1 MLRMDDAKTCSVYWR
16 VAACCIS
23 VLALLGLALSGVAS
37 GEDEKTVVICTNS
50 ALADFTTNLFGE
62 ELGDAVEV
70 EFIMPAGVCPSHFDT
85 TPSDVVT
92 IASADVVVSLGWEPW
107 LADLL
112 DASGNDGAHQI
123 ACMGLGE
130 WNIPSGAAAHLDV
143 IAEGLS
149 EFSPQWADTLVA
161 NADNYSA
168 AIAVSYEAAR
178 AQIEAL
184 GLNGTKVITVEW
196 HSVFLTGLGF
206 EVVAS
211 YGAPEGLS
219 TEDVIELSNKCD
231 DPEVAMVVDNMQSTV
246 DFGANLAAD
255 FGKEHVVLS
264 NFPGAVP
271 GNYPYIDNMV
281 YNVDELINA
290 AVAYEDTQTEISEL
304 ESEVSSLEF
313 QRLVLMSIAVALAV
327 ILALFAV
334 ISRRQVR

>member
-1 MLRMDDAKTCSVYWR
+1 MDYAKTSPVNWR
-16 VAACCIS
+16 AAACCIS
-23 VLALLGLALSGVAS
+23 VLALLGPAFSGAAS
-37 GEDEKTVVICTNS
+37 GEEEKTVVICTNS

-62 ELGDAVEV
+62 ELGGAVEV

-85 TPSDVVT
+85 SPSDIVT

-112 DASGNDGAHQI
+112 DASGNDDAYQI

-130 WNIPSGAAAHLDV
+130 WNIPSGAEAHLDV

-149 EFSPQWADTLVA
+149 TFSPQWADTLAA
-161 NADNYSA
+161 NAGSYSA
-168 AIAVSYEAAR
+168 AIASSYEAAR
-178 AQIEAL
+178 VQIEAL
-184 GLNGTKVITVEW
+184 GLNGTKVITIEW
-196 HSVFLTGLGF
+196 YSAFVTGLGF
-206 EVVAS
+206 EIVAS
-211 YGAPEGLS
+211 YSAPEGLS
-219 TEDVIELSNKCD
+219 TGDVIELSSKCD
-231 DPEVAMVVDNMQSTV
+231 DPEVAMVIDNLQSTV

-271 GNYPYIDNMV
+271 GKYTYIDNMA
-281 YNVDELINA
+281 YNVDEIINA

-313 QRLVLMSIAVALAV
+313 QRIVLMSISVALAL
-327 ILALFAV
+327 ILVLTAV
-334 ISRRQVR
+334 ISRRRVR

>member
-1 MLRMDDAKTCSVYWR
+1 MDDVKTCSVYWR

-23 VLALLGLALSGVAS
+23 VLALLGLAFSGAAS
-37 GEDEKTVVICTNS
+37 GEDEKILVICTNS

-70 EFIMPAGVCPSHFDT
+70 DYIMPAGVCPSHFDT
-85 TPSDVVT
+85 SPSDVVT

-112 DASGNDGAHQI
+112 DASGNDDVHQI

-130 WNIPSGAAAHLDV
+130 WNIPSGAAAHLDR

-149 EFSPQWADTLVA
+149 EFSPQWADMLVA
-161 NADNYSA
+161 NAENYSA
-168 AIAVSYEAAR
+168 AIAASYEAAR
-178 AQIEAL
+178 VQIEAL
-184 GLNGTKVITVEW
+184 GLNGTKVITIEW
-196 HSVFLTGLGF
+196 YSAFLTGLGF
-206 EVVAS
+206 EIVAS

-219 TEDVIELSNKCD
+219 TEDVIELSSKCD
-231 DPEVAMVVDNMQSTV
+231 DPEVAMVIDNLQSTV

-271 GNYPYIDNMV
+271 GKYAYIDNMV

-327 ILALFAV
+327 LLALSAV
-334 ISRRQVR
+334 ISRRRVQ